1 LHDAI
6 LCYSRLD
13 YTKKQEIS
21 RRVVR
26 PLPKLPVRATYVRQL
41 EATKPIHGARRSVVT
56 EEYRY
61 AGGEA
66 TARVAVCGRP
76 LPNMLEPR
84 RTPTKNK
91 LNTTNTHKYKILPT
105 ICRKVSCN
113 VIVDYGEMRPAINS
127 ADKQIC
133 VTDS

>member
-1 LHDAI
+1 MRFFVTLVTI
-6 LCYSRLD
+6 
-13 YTKKQEIS
+13 TPKPEIS
-21 RRVVR
+21 RRVVP
-26 PLPKLPVRATYVRQL
+26 PLPKLPVRATYLRQL
-41 EATKPIHGARRSVVT
+41 EARKPIHGARRSVT

-91 LNTTNTHKYKILPT
+91 LNTTKTHKYKILPN
-105 ICRKVSCN
+105 ICMKVSGE
-113 VIVDYGEMRPAINS
+113 VIADYGELRTAINS